1 MTTVTKIEKRT
12 ETSWMVELSNG
23 EFAIIKRHNTEDA
36 LYQLVSEIAQ
46 LPILSRLALMQLN
59 QKSVRYALVSTNNEQ
74 IGNLYCQNST
84 YFWKKQ
90 EPVLLESNIDIDSL
104 QDLPKNII
112 FGPSNGQ
119 GFRFSPVSLS
129 KNGNTVTFSTVRH
142 FYVFEKIYN

>member
-59 QKSVRYALVSTNNEQ
+59 QKSARYALVSTNNEQ

-84 YFWKKQ
+84 YFWKNRN
-90 EPVLLESNIDIDSL
+90 L
-104 QDLPKNII
+104 
-112 FGPSNGQ
+112 
-119 GFRFSPVSLS
+119 
-129 KNGNTVTFSTVRH
+129 
-142 FYVFEKIYN
+142 FY